1 MRENVII
8 DQAMQDRI
16 AALKLNIA
24 DHLKLALGDRLTELF
39 PACPVYLSPQQQDV
53 ETPAV
58 FVNFYSLSNGKR
70 IGRLSEYEI
79 GVEIAYLARS
89 ELDQTELWDAI
100 FLIEQQLDAVNS
112 GIGEFTC
119 YDKNGEVLENTAQ
132 VTAIFHADELTED
145 DGELITK
152 AEKELKLW

>member
-16 AALKLNIA
+16 TVSKLNIT
-24 DHLKLALGDRLTELF
+24 DYLKLALGDRLAELF
-39 PACPVYLSPQQQDV
+39 PACSVYLSPQQQGVDV
-53 ETPAV
+53 PAV
-58 FVNFYSLSNGKR
+58 FVNFYSLSNSKR
-70 IGRLSEYEI
+70 IGRLSEYGI
-79 GVEIAYLARS
+79 GVEIAYLVRS
-89 ELDQTELWDAI
+89 ELDQTELWDAV
-100 FLIEQQLDAVNS
+100 FLIEQQLDTVDS
-112 GIGEFTC
+112 KIGGFTC

-132 VTAIFHADELTED
+132 VTAIIRADELTVD

>member
-8 DQAMQDRI
+8 DQAMQDGITASR
-16 AALKLNIA
+16 LNIS
-24 DHLKLALGDRLTELF
+24 DHLKLALGNRLAELF
-39 PACPVYLSPQQQDV
+39 PACSVYLSPQQQGVD
-53 ETPAV
+53 TPAV
-58 FVNFYSLSNGKR
+58 FVSFYNLANGKR
-70 IGRLSEYEI
+70 IGRLSEYEF

-89 ELDQTELWDAI
+89 ELDQTELWGAV
-100 FLIEQQLDAVNS
+100 FLIEQQISAVDS
-112 GIGEFTC
+112 EIGGFTC

-132 VTAIFHADELTED
+132 VTAAFRADELTVD